1 MTNSNIVMIQ
11 TERLEHHP
19 DNPRKEIG
27 DITELAASIGVDGIL
42 QNLTVVPQPKNK
54 DKFYIVIGNRRYE
67 AGCAA
72 GLHEFPCVI
81 SDMDYTKQLETMLVE
96 NMNRSDLTPYEE
108 AKGFEQLTLAGYS
121 TEEIAEKTGF
131 SKATIKRRINLCQY
145 DKELVVNA
153 FKNQAT
159 FEDFEKLNKLK
170 DKKLR
175 DKAAG
180 QLGSKNFDWE
190 FSCCMKEQRIAE
202 RKLIILEA
210 LKNANIEDSKNSE
223 EQIWEMN
230 RLFTIPI
237 CADSDDASD
246 MMSELEALKNLGD
259 GEYYYYF
266 DYSGNCSIYE
276 LSKEEKQ
283 EEVVEPVVQKN
294 KEEIEQLESL
304 FEQMRKRH
312 LDYIINYDRQ
322 ANSAPGFALICFDT
336 ISELFKYKEING
348 TYCRGISDVESYMSE
363 RNKIIYS
370 NFDSPMEVYA
380 GRKPFSFWIDIVAA
394 LLIGGTN
401 SNYYDY
407 LYSTYNGIVYKGDDK
422 NDCNHRY
429 ILRLKLFIKFLIDIG
444 YEMSDEEKQL
454 IDGTHR
460 LYHLD
465 DESED

>member
-11 TERLEHHP
+11 AEQLEHHP

-72 GLHEFPCVI
+72 GLQEFPCVI

-170 DKKLR
+170 DKELR
-175 DKAAG
+175 NKAAK
-180 QLGSKNFDWE
+180 QIGSKNFDWE

-210 LKNANIEDSKNSE
+210 LKEANVEDSKNSE
-223 EQIWEMN
+223 EQIWEMS

-237 CADSDDASD
+237 CADSDDAHD
-246 MMSELEALKNLGD
+246 MMSGLEALKNLGE
-259 GEYYYYF
+259 GEYYYHFGYCG
-266 DYSGNCSIYE
+266 DCSICE

-283 EEVVEPVVQKN
+283 EEVVEPAVQKN
-294 KEEIEQLESL
+294 KEEIEQLKSL

-336 ISELFKYKEING
+336 ISELFKNKEING
-348 TYCRGISDVESYMSE
+348 TYCKGIGEVESFMSKK
-363 RNKIIYS
+363 NKKIYS
-370 NFDSPMEVYA
+370 NFDLPMKAYA
-380 GRKPFSFWIDIVAA
+380 EKKPFPFWVDIVAT
-394 LLIGGTN
+394 LLIGDTN
-401 SNYYDY
+401 SSYYDF

-422 NDCNHRY
+422 NDYNHRY

-444 YEMSDEEKQL
+444 YEMSDEERQL

>member
-11 TERLEHHP
+11 AERLEHHP
-19 DNPRKEIG
+19 ENPRKEIG
-27 DITELAASIGVDGIL
+27 DVTELAASIGVDGIL

-81 SDMDYTKQLETMLVE
+81 SDMDHTKQLETMLVE

-145 DKELVVNA
+145 DSELVKKA

-159 FEDFEKLNKLK
+159 FEDFDKLNKLK

-175 DKAAG
+175 DKAAE

-190 FSCCMKEQRIAE
+190 FSCCMKEQRVSE
-202 RKLIILEA
+202 RKPIILEA
-210 LKNANIEDSKNSE
+210 LKEANVDDSKNSE
-223 EQIWEMN
+223 EQIWEMEQ
-230 RLFTIPI
+230 LFTIPI
-237 CADSDDASD
+237 CADSDDAHD
-246 MMSELEALKNLGD
+246 MMSGLEALKNLGD
-259 GEYYYYF
+259 AEYYYHF
-266 DYSGNCSIYE
+266 DYCSNCSIYE
-276 LSKEEKQ
+276 LNKDEKQ
-283 EEVVEPVVQKN
+283 EEVVEPTVKKN
-294 KEEIEQLESL
+294 KEEVEQLKSL
-304 FEQMRKRH
+304 VEQMRKRH

-336 ISELFKYKEING
+336 ISELFKNKEING
-348 TYCRGISDVESYMSE
+348 TYCRGINDVKSYMSE
-363 RNKIIYS
+363 KNETIYS
-370 NFDSPMEVYA
+370 NFDSPMKAYA
-380 GRKPFSFWIDIVAA
+380 EKKPFTFWVDIVAT

-407 LYSTYNGIVYKGDDK
+407 LYSTYNGIVYKGDDE
-422 NDCNHRY
+422 NDYNHRY
-429 ILRLKLFIKFLIDIG
+429 ILRLKLFIKFLTDIG

>member
-11 TERLEHHP
+11 AERLEHHP

-42 QNLTVVPQPKNK
+42 QNLTVVPQLKNK

-210 LKNANIEDSKNSE
+210 LKEANVEDSKNSE
-223 EQIWEMN
+223 KRIWEMD
-230 RLFTIPI
+230 RLFMIPI
-237 CADSDDASD
+237 CANSDDASD

-259 GEYYYYF
+259 GEYYYHF
-266 DYSGNCSIYE
+266 DYCGDCTIYE
-276 LSKEEKQ
+276 LNKEEKQ
-283 EEVVEPVVQKN
+283 EEVCEPVVQKN

-370 NFDSPMEVYA
+370 NFDSPMKVYA
-380 GRKPFSFWIDIVAA
+380 GRKPFSFWIDIVAT
-394 LLIGGTN
+394 LLIGGTD

-422 NDCNHRY
+422 NDYNHRY
-429 ILRLKLFIKFLIDIG
+429 ILRLKLFIEFLTNIG

>member
-11 TERLEHHP
+11 AEQLEHHP

-72 GLHEFPCVI
+72 GLQEFPCVI

-170 DKKLR
+170 DKELR
-175 DKAAG
+175 DKAAK
-180 QLGSKNFDWE
+180 QIGSKNFDWE

-210 LKNANIEDSKNSE
+210 LKEANVEDSKNSE

-237 CADSDDASD
+237 CADSDDAHD
-246 MMSELEALKNLGD
+246 MMSGLEALKNLGD
-259 GEYYYYF
+259 GEYYYHF
-266 DYSGNCSIYE
+266 DYCGNCSIYE

-283 EEVVEPVVQKN
+283 EKVVEPVVQKN
-294 KEEIEQLESL
+294 KEEIEQLKSL

-312 LDYIINYDRQ
+312 LDYIINYDRES
-322 ANSAPGFALICFDT
+322 NSAPGFALICFDT
-336 ISELFKYKEING
+336 ISKLFKYKEING

-380 GRKPFSFWIDIVAA
+380 GRKPFSFWIDIVAT

-407 LYSTYNGIVYKGDDK
+407 LYSTYNGIVYKGNDK
-422 NDCNHRY
+422 NDYNHRY

-454 IDGTHR
+454 IDRTHR

>member
-11 TERLEHHP
+11 AEQLEHHP

-72 GLHEFPCVI
+72 GLQEFPCVI
-81 SDMDYTKQLETMLVE
+81 SDMNYTKQLETMLVE

-170 DKKLR
+170 DKELR
-175 DKAAG
+175 DKAAK
-180 QLGSKNFDWE
+180 QIGSKNFDWE

-210 LKNANIEDSKNSE
+210 LKEANVEDNKNSE
-223 EQIWEMN
+223 KKIWEMN

-237 CADSDDASD
+237 CANSDDASD

-259 GEYYYYF
+259 GEYYYFF
-266 DYSGNCSIYE
+266 DYCGDCSIYE

>member
-11 TERLEHHP
+11 AEQLEHHP

-175 DKAAG
+175 DKAAEK
-180 QLGSKNFDWE
+180 LGSKNFDWE

-210 LKNANIEDSKNSE
+210 LKEANVEDSKNNE

-237 CADSDDASD
+237 CADSDDAHD
-246 MMSELEALKNLGD
+246 MMSGLEALKNLGE

-266 DYSGNCSIYE
+266 GYYGDCSICE

-283 EEVVEPVVQKN
+283 EEVVEPAVQKN

-312 LDYIINYDRQ
+312 LDYIINYDRR
-322 ANSAPGFALICFDT
+322 ANSAPGFALICFDI
-336 ISELFKYKEING
+336 ISELFKNKEIDG
-348 TYCRGISDVESYMSE
+348 TYCRRISDVESYMSE
-363 RNKIIYS
+363 KNKTIYS
-370 NFDSPMEVYA
+370 NFDSPIEAYA
-380 GRKPFSFWIDIVAA
+380 EEKPFSFWVDIVTT
-394 LLIGGTN
+394 LLIGDTD

-407 LYSTYNGIVYKGDDK
+407 LYSAYNGIVYQGD
-422 NDCNHRY
+422 NENSYGYRY
-429 ILRLKLFIKFLIDIG
+429 ALRLKLFIKFLIGIG

>member
-11 TERLEHHP
+11 AERLEHHP

-170 DKKLR
+170 DKGLR
-175 DKAAG
+175 DKAAK

-202 RKLIILEA
+202 RKPIILEA
-210 LKNANIEDSKNSE
+210 LKEVNVEDCKNSKK
-223 EQIWEMN
+223 QTWEMD
-230 RLFTIPI
+230 RLFMIPI
-237 CADSDDASD
+237 CASTDDTSD
-246 MMSELEALKNLGD
+246 MMSELETLKNLGD

-266 DYSGNCSIYE
+266 DYSGDCSIYE
-276 LSKEEKQ
+276 LTKDEEQ
-283 EEVVEPVVQKN
+283 EETVEPAVQKN

-304 FEQMRKRH
+304 FEQMRERH
-312 LDYIINYDRQ
+312 VNFIINYDRQ

-336 ISELFKYKEING
+336 IAELFKNKEMG
-348 TYCRGISDVESYMSE
+348 GIYNRTVSDVESCMSE
-363 RNKIIYS
+363 KNKAIYS
-370 NFDSPMEVYA
+370 KYGSPMKAYA
-380 GRKPFSFWIDIVAA
+380 EEKTFSFWVDVVTA
-394 LLIGGTN
+394 LLIGSVY

-407 LYSTYNGIVYKGDDK
+407 LYSTYNGIMYKG
-422 NDCNHRY
+422 NDENAYGYRY
-429 ILRLKLFIKFLIDIG
+429 VLRLNLFIKFLIGIG
-444 YEMSDEEKQL
+444 YEMSDEERQL

>member
-11 TERLEHHP
+11 AERLEHHP

-72 GLHEFPCVI
+72 GLKEFPCVI

-108 AKGFEQLTLAGYS
+108 AKGFEQLMLAGYS

-175 DKAAG
+175 YRAAE
-180 QLGSKNFDWE
+180 QLGSRNFDWE

-210 LKNANIEDSKNSE
+210 LKAANVEDSKNSE
-223 EQIWEMN
+223 EQIGKMD

-237 CADSDDASD
+237 CAYSDDASD
-246 MMSELEALKNLGD
+246 MMSKLEALKNLGD
-259 GEYYYYF
+259 GEYYYFFYNCG
-266 DYSGNCSIYE
+266 DCSIYE
-276 LSKEEKQ
+276 SNKEEEQ
-283 EEVVEPVVQKN
+283 EEVVEPAVQKN

-304 FEQMRKRH
+304 IEQMRKRH

-336 ISELFKYKEING
+336 ISELFKNKEIDG
-348 TYCRGISDVESYMSE
+348 TYYKSIRKLESYVSE
-363 RNKIIYS
+363 KNKTIYS
-370 NFDSPMEVYA
+370 NFDSPMKAYA
-380 GRKPFSFWIDIVAA
+380 EKKPFSFWVDIVAT
-394 LLIGGTN
+394 LLIGGTD
-401 SNYYDY
+401 SKYYDY

-422 NDCNHRY
+422 NDYNHRY
-429 ILRLKLFIKFLIDIG
+429 ILRLKLFIKFLTDIG
-444 YEMSDEEKQL
+444 YEMSDEERQL

>member
-11 TERLEHHP
+11 AEQLEHHP

-175 DKAAG
+175 DKAAEK
-180 QLGSKNFDWE
+180 LGSKNFDWE

-210 LKNANIEDSKNSE
+210 LKEANVEDSKNSE
-223 EQIWEMN
+223 EKIWEMD

-237 CADSDDASD
+237 CANSDNASN
-246 MMSELEALKNLGD
+246 MMDKLEELKNLD
-259 GEYYYYF
+259 DAEYYYHF
-266 DYSGNCSIYE
+266 DYCGDCTIYK
-276 LSKEEKQ
+276 LNKEEKQ

-370 NFDSPMEVYA
+370 NFDSPMKVYA

-422 NDCNHRY
+422 NDYNHRY
-429 ILRLKLFIKFLIDIG
+429 ILRLKLFIKFLTDIG